1 MRRWQARGRLVI
13 LAAVAIAAGVVVPFV
28 HNAQF
33 ARDILAGGLV
43 LGGIAM
49 LVVALVE
56 DRTNG
61 NGDHRK

>member
-1 MRRWQARGRLVI
+1 VI